1 MRPLLAQTQLFSS
14 LSDEELLQ
22 VESVGKQRQI
32 AKGSVL
38 FYENDPV
45 ECMYVLLEGR
55 LKLYSS
61 NDSGRE
67 FVYHVVDP
75 GISFGELALFCDD
88 RRSICAEAESDCLVM
103 SIYKADFMNL
113 LISNPELKDQM
124 LVGAMRVINSLAA
137 MVRDF
142 ALKDVYGR
150 VRVLFER
157 LAQPT
162 DEGLLIDEQMSQ
174 QDIADR
180 VGASREMIAKIMRE
194 LVAGGY
200 VETGRKRLLL
210 LKKLPE
216 QF

>member
-1 MRPLLAQTQLFSS
+1 MRPLLARTELFSS
-14 LSDEELLQ
+14 LNDVELLQ
-22 VESVGKQRQI
+22 VESLGIQRQI
-32 AKGSVL
+32 GKGTVL

-45 ECMYVLLEGR
+45 ECMSVLLEGR

-61 NDSGRE
+61 NDKGRE
-67 FVYHVVDP
+67 FVYHVAQAGV
-75 GISFGELALFCDD
+75 SFGELALFCDQ
-88 RRSICAEAESDCLVM
+88 RRAICAEAETDCVVM

-113 LISNPELKDQM
+113 LISNPQLKDQM
-124 LVGAMRVINSLAA
+124 LSSAMTLISSLAI

-150 VRVLFER
+150 IRALFER
-157 LAQPT
+157 LGQPSE
-162 DEGLLIDEQMSQ
+162 DGLLIDEQMSQ

-180 VGASREMIAKIMRE
+180 VGASREMVAKIMRE

-200 VETGRKRLLL
+200 VETGRKRLLI

>member
-1 MRPLLAQTQLFSS
+1 MRSILAQTQLFGS
-14 LSDEELLQ
+14 LTDEELAQ
-22 VESVGKQRQI
+22 VESLGILRNI
-32 AKGSVL
+32 AKGTIL
-38 FYENDPV
+38 FYENDVV

-67 FVYHVVDP
+67 FVYHVAEP
-75 GISFGELALFCDD
+75 GISFGELALFCDE
-88 RRSICAEAESDCLVM
+88 RRSICAEAETDCVVM
-103 SIYKADFMNL
+103 SIHKTDFMSL
-113 LISNPELKDQM
+113 LVMTPELKDQM
-124 LVGAMRVINSLAA
+124 LNSAMKVIFSLTN

-150 VRVLFER
+150 IRVLFER

-162 DEGLLIDEQMSQ
+162 EEGLLIDEQMSQ

-200 VETGRKRLLL
+200 VETGRKRLSLIHI
-210 LKKLPE
+210 
-216 QF
+216 

>member
-1 MRPLLAQTQLFSS
+1 MRSILAQTQLFCS
-14 LSDEELLQ
+14 LTDEELAR
-22 VESVGKQRQI
+22 VESLGILRNI
-32 AKGSVL
+32 AKGSIL
-38 FYENDPV
+38 FYENDVV

-67 FVYHVVDP
+67 FVYHVAEP
-75 GISFGELALFCDD
+75 GISFGELALFCDE
-88 RRSICAEAESDCLVM
+88 RRSICAEAETDCVVM
-103 SIYKADFMNL
+103 SIHKTDFMSL
-113 LISNPELKDQM
+113 LLTTPELKDQM
-124 LVGAMRVINSLAA
+124 LNSAMKIIFSLTN

-150 VRVLFER
+150 IRVLFER

-200 VETGRKRLLL
+200 VETGRKRLMI

>member
-1 MRPLLAQTQLFSS
+1 MRSILAQTQLFCS
-14 LSDEELLQ
+14 LTDAELAQ
-22 VESVGKQRQI
+22 VESLGILRNI
-32 AKGSVL
+32 AKGTIL
-38 FYENDPV
+38 FYENDVV

-67 FVYHVVDP
+67 FVYHVAEP
-75 GISFGELALFCDD
+75 GISFGELALFCDE
-88 RRSICAEAESDCLVM
+88 RRSICAEAETDCVVM
-103 SIYKADFMNL
+103 SIHKADFMSL
-113 LISNPELKDQM
+113 LLTTPELKDQM
-124 LVGAMRVINSLAA
+124 LNSAMKIIFSLTN

-150 VRVLFER
+150 IRVLFER

-162 DEGLLIDEQMSQ
+162 AEGLLIDEQMSQ

-200 VETGRKRLLL
+200 VETGRKRLVI

>member
-1 MRPLLAQTQLFSS
+1 MRPLLARTELFSS
-14 LSDEELLQ
+14 LNDVELLQ
-22 VESVGKQRQI
+22 VESLGIQRQI
-32 AKGSVL
+32 GKGTVL

-45 ECMYVLLEGR
+45 ECMSVLLEGR

-61 NDSGRE
+61 NDKGRE
-67 FVYHVVDP
+67 FVYHVAQAGV
-75 GISFGELALFCDD
+75 SFGELALFCDQ
-88 RRSICAEAESDCLVM
+88 RRAICAEAETDCVVM

-113 LISNPELKDQM
+113 LISNPQLKDQM
-124 LVGAMRVINSLAA
+124 LSSAMTLISSLAI

-150 VRVLFER
+150 IRALFER
-157 LAQPT
+157 LGQPSE
-162 DEGLLIDEQMSQ
+162 DGLLIDEQMSQ

-180 VGASREMIAKIMRE
+180 VGASREMVSRVMKD
-194 LVAGGY
+194 L
-200 VETGRKRLLL
+200 ETGRKRLLI

>member
-1 MRPLLAQTQLFSS
+1 MRSILAQTELFSS
-14 LSDEELLQ
+14 LSDEDLAL
-22 VESVGKQRQI
+22 VESLSIKRHL
-32 AKGSVL
+32 AKGTIV
-38 FYENDPV
+38 FYEGDAV
-45 ECMYVLLEGR
+45 EGMYVLIEGR

-67 FVYHVVDP
+67 FVYHVAEA
-75 GISFGELALFCDD
+75 GRSFGELALFCDET
-88 RRSICAEAESDCLVM
+88 RSICAEAETDCQVLVVNKSDFLT
-103 SIYKADFMNL
+103 L
-113 LISNPELKDQM
+113 LAANPQLKDQM
-124 LVGAMRVINSLAA
+124 LQNAMQTIKTLTG

-150 VRVLFER
+150 IRVLFER

-200 VETGRKRLLL
+200 VETGRKRLLI

>member
-1 MRPLLAQTQLFSS
+1 MRSILAQTQLFCS
-14 LSDEELLQ
+14 LTDEELAR
-22 VESVGKQRQI
+22 VESLGILRNV
-32 AKGSVL
+32 AKGSIL
-38 FYENDPV
+38 FYENDVV

-67 FVYHVVDP
+67 FVYHVAEP
-75 GISFGELALFCDD
+75 GISFGELALFCDE
-88 RRSICAEAESDCLVM
+88 RRSICAEAETDCVVM
-103 SIYKADFMNL
+103 SIHKTDFMSL
-113 LISNPELKDQM
+113 LLTTPELKDQM
-124 LVGAMRVINSLAA
+124 LNSAMKIIFSLTN

-150 VRVLFER
+150 IRVLFER

-200 VETGRKRLLL
+200 VETGRKRLMI

>member
-1 MRPLLAQTQLFSS
+1 MRPLLAQTELFSS
-14 LSDEELLQ
+14 LTDEELLQ
-22 VESVGKQRQI
+22 VESLGTQRQI
-32 AKGSVL
+32 GKGTIL
-38 FYENDPV
+38 FYEDDPV

-55 LKLYSS
+55 FKLYSS

-67 FVYHVVDP
+67 FVYYVAESGV
-75 GISFGELALFCDD
+75 SFGELALFCDQ
-88 RRSICAEAESDCLVM
+88 RRSICAEAETDCVVM

-113 LISNPELKDQM
+113 LLTNPQLKDQM
-124 LVGAMRVINSLAA
+124 LTSAMSIIRSLTV

-150 VRVLFER
+150 IRVLFER

-162 DEGLLIDEQMSQ
+162 EEGLLIDEQMSQ

-200 VETGRKRLLL
+200 VETGRKRLVI